1 MEVDEVDAF
10 DFADPVDITAKL
22 PSNFKELIES
32 KKWQERREALDAL
45 LEQAK
50 TEKIMDKDYTDLIAL
65 LAKVSSTL
73 CVDDTEKTYTT
84 QTLAHQRFQY
94 ITGGSNS
101 NMCRENSHWT
111 TNRFRQIQA
120 HDCTSDD

>member
-1 MEVDEVDAF
+1 MDVDEVDAF

-22 PSNFKELIES
+22 PPNFKELIES

-65 LAKVSSTL
+65 LAKVNSPDV
-73 CVDDTEKTYTT
+73 CVTCKLKRHTAAY
-84 QTLAHQRFQY
+84 QRFKH
-94 ITGGSNS
+94 TTSRCNS
-101 NMCRENSHWT
+101 NMCRENSHWI
-111 TNRFRQIQA
+111 TNRFWQIQT
-120 HDCTSDD
+120 HHCTSDD